1 MLCANVSEH
10 YISSIFIGA
19 VNKNNRDE
27 VVVVFIQEKFWLKR
41 SLGQDL
47 IFSVILLVHTTY
59 ENVTVFR
66 NVDKKIRRRGITK
79 NKEYGIHITTTA

>member
-27 VVVVFIQEKFWLKR
+27 VARAFIQEKVRLER
-41 SLGQDL
+41 SLGQDF

-59 ENVTVFR
+59 ENVTQCSETSA
-66 NVDKKIRRRGITK
+66 NKIQMPGNHPK
-79 NKEYGIHITTTA
+79 